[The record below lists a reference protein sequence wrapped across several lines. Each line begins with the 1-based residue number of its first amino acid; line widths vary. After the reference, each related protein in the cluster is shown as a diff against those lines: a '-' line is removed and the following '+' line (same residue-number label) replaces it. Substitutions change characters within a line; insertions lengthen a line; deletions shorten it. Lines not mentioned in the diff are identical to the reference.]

1 MKHVPIVDIAR
12 VVSGGTPKTG
22 VPEYWDGEVYWA
34 TPKDL
39 SGLNTVEIHSTPRR
53 LSPAGLNASS
63 AEVLPPQSVLFSSR
77 APIGLLAI
85 NSVPMATN
93 QGFKSFVP
101 DSTKLEARYLYRWL
115 ELKRTWLQSLGV
127 GATFKEVSKATV
139 SRIELPLPALGE
151 QRRIAAILDK
161 ADDLRAK
168 RRQALAHL
176 EALTQSIF
184 HSMFGDTSWPT
195 KELGDVATFRYG
207 SSNKSA
213 GAGEECLRI
222 PNVVGGQIDWSDLKL
237 VPVTKDE
244 LDRLRLLDNDLLFVR
259 SNGNP
264 DYVGRAA
271 VFSRRNGSDVI
282 YASYLIRARFYDLSA
297 LTPLF
302 AHAYLQSTRGRDQ
315 LRSGAKTSAGQYNIN
330 TQALGALKI
339 PVPPLEL
346 QQVFATRVA
355 AVERLKDTHRKHLA
369 ELDALFTSLQSRA
382 FKGEL

>member
-1 MKHVPIVDIAR
+1 MPLVKVAR
-12 VVSGGTPKTG
+12 VVSGGTPKTA
-22 VPEYWDGEVYWA
+22 VAEYWDGDIPWA

-39 SGLNTVEIHSTPRR
+39 SSLRAVEIHSTPRG
-53 LSPAGLNASS
+53 LTPAGLNASS
-63 AEVLPPQSVLFSSR
+63 AEVLPANSVLFSSR

-101 DSTKLEARYLYRWL
+101 DPTQLEARYLYRWL
-115 ELKRTWLQSLGV
+115 EFNRKWLQSLGV

-139 SRIELPLPALGE
+139 SRIELPLPSLAE

-161 ADDLRAK
+161 ADELRGK
-168 RRQALAHL
+168 RRQAIAHL
-176 EALTQSIF
+176 NTLTQSIF
-184 HSMFGDTSWPT
+184 HSMFGTTTWPT
-195 KELGDVATFRYG
+195 KNLGDLAMFRYG

-222 PNVVGGQIDWSDLKL
+222 PNVVGGQIDWSNLKL
-237 VPVTKDE
+237 VPVTNDE

-271 VFSRRNGSDVI
+271 VFSSRDESNVI
-282 YASYLIRARFYDLSA
+282 YASYLIRARFHDFNALS
-297 LTPLF
+297 PRF
-302 AHAYLQSTRGRDQ
+302 AHAYLESTSGRDQ

-346 QQVFATRVA
+346 QQTFANRVA
-355 AVERLKDTHRKHLA
+355 AVERLKETHRKHLA
-369 ELDALFTSLQSRA
+369 ELDALFASLQSRA